1 MPEGDFHWNS
11 TSCFNVRIMTL
22 TTDKVRS
29 LGAVDA
35 FCVREWFSMSACQE
49 SVALK
54 KANVNASLSETSEV
68 WDWASFWHPGEIEQY
83 CGKTFYLLKNWET
96 LQFQNH
102 HCLFQVYDGMDIIDL
117 LLKNTGESTSCHSN
131 QTWTSS
137 TNDVS
142 VLLIMH
148 SLLLNRITQGKT

>member
-1 MPEGDFHWNS
+1 MPEGDFRWNS

-35 FCVREWFSMSACQE
+35 FCVRVIQHECVSRKRRFKKGERECKFVRDKW
-49 SVALK
+49 SVR
-54 KANVNASLSETSEV
+54 LSEFLTPRWNWV
-68 WDWASFWHPGEIEQY
+68 ILW
-83 CGKTFYLLKNWET
+83 KTFYLLKNWET

-102 HCLFQVYDGMDIIDL
+102 HCLFQVYNGMDIIDL